1 MLFIVQMIS
10 GKNPENS
17 GLLMAND
24 EILTIK
30 DLFELCIPTE

>member
-17 GLLMAND
+17 GLLTAND
-24 EILTIK
+24 EIL
-30 DLFELCIPTE
+30 